1 MKYPSPADIAEM
13 KARGYDSTTIAEAEQ
28 RSKRWAA
35 AQEVG
40 RAIEAAFAGVTLGGG
55 VGLQEAQG
63 LDDYAD
69 DETRA
74 AYRATDEK
82 DDWHRI
88 PAEELQRCNSSLSF
102 FDAEGMRFHLP
113 AYLLADLRDDYG
125 FGMAFCLTHGSD
137 YDRYFRLLSVTQRR
151 AVTAFLRHILDDPD
165 YEHDRP
171 HILHAL
177 EGYWTDVYHPSWE
190 QPPPE

>member
-13 KARGYDSTTIAEAEQ
+13 KARGYDSTTIVEAEQ
-28 RSKRWAA
+28 QSKRWAA
-35 AQEVG
+35 AQEVC

-74 AYRATDEK
+74 AYRADDEK

-88 PAEELQRCNSSLSF
+88 PAEALQRCNSSLSF

-125 FGMAFCLTHGSD
+125 FGMAFCLTQ
-137 YDRYFRLLSVTQRR
+137 T
-151 AVTAFLRHILDDPD
+151 
-165 YEHDRP
+165 
-171 HILHAL
+171 
-177 EGYWTDVYHPSWE
+177 
-190 QPPPE
+190 